1 MTHRFALRFAAMLVV
16 AAAVGSVVTSWD
28 TWELGLVVGWG
39 AACLLYV
46 SWVWLLIGRMD
57 AASTAEHARR
67 EDPARGVSDLLIL
80 VASVASLGAVALL
93 LAEARGESDARSG
106 ALAATALAGVA
117 LSWLLV
123 HTLFT
128 LRYAAQYYEG
138 DNAFRAG
145 DVTTV
150 EPGLYVDPAFIATL
164 PDTPRNRA
172 MRSKLAPALATYAG
186 MGIRI
191 EDDYLITTSGSEWMS
206 KGVPREIGEIESL
219 MKSAS
224 PALPGGGTCRPKA

>member
-1 MTHRFALRFAAMLVV
+1 MLVV
-16 AAAVGSVVTSWD
+16 AVAVGSVVASWD

-67 EDPARGVSDLLIL
+67 EDPTRGVSDLLIL

-93 LAEARGESDARSG
+93 LAEARGESDARTG

-138 DNAFRAG
+138 DASAG
-145 DVTTV
+145 DVRDIDFNTDEPPRFTDFAYVAFSVGMTFQISDTDLRTSRLRSLVLRHALLSYVFGTVVVATT
-150 EPGLYVDPAFIATL
+150 I
-164 PDTPRNRA
+164 N
-172 MRSKLAPALATYAG
+172 LAISLAG
-186 MGIRI
+186 
-191 EDDYLITTSGSEWMS
+191 
-206 KGVPREIGEIESL
+206 
-219 MKSAS
+219 
-224 PALPGGGTCRPKA
+224 